1 MRRRCVLRGRRN
13 RRHGA
18 RRRLCDETQTYG
30 LTYPRDLA
38 PAVCPELALS
48 GSAVGRPKRLLLTVD
63 LSCRRAA
70 FTTESDPY
78 RKSRLLTDGRCHVAK
93 YWGRKTYI
101 ALNRS
106 RGSPL
111 VEALAVKW
119 HHPGQRQ
126 SAAFYSMPYGI
137 SRASFH
143 VPSGCLLT
151 MSVAVPAHTL
161 ASPDDETV
169 LDFHS
174 TTTSARSSPAEMILR
189 TSNSR
194 SGLYENVARNIS
206 RNSTTPRAE

>member
-1 MRRRCVLRGRRN
+1 MRCAEAHRVAYRDVDKSYASHRRP
-13 RRHGA
+13 RHGA
-18 RRRLCDETQTYG
+18 VARRLQDSAAAIKH
-30 LTYPRDLA
+30 A
-38 PAVCPELALS
+38 PSVYDAI
-48 GSAVGRPKRLLLTVD
+48 GSAASRYATVGRMNL
-63 LSCRRAA
+63 
-70 FTTESDPY
+70 
-78 RKSRLLTDGRCHVAK
+78 RCHVAK

-194 SGLYENVARNIS
+194 SGLYENGG
-206 RNSTTPRAE
+206 AEHFTQLGGATGGMTRL

>member
-1 MRRRCVLRGRRN
+1 MLASRVSTWPRDSFLPQHDRAALIETHNVERVLADIDANHRDRSIAFLRHGVLLALVAPNASITRWRGRSTAGPF
-13 RRHGA
+13 H
-18 RRRLCDETQTYG
+18 
-30 LTYPRDLA
+30 
-38 PAVCPELALS
+38 
-48 GSAVGRPKRLLLTVD
+48 
-63 LSCRRAA
+63 
-70 FTTESDPY
+70 Y

-93 YWGRKTYI
+93 YWGCKTYI

-106 RGSPL
+106 RASPL

-194 SGLYENVARNIS
+194 C
-206 RNSTTPRAE
+206 